1 MSATAAVFGKLPRS
15 TPSGN
20 HVRGIRVG
28 ALLYDGY
35 VDACLTTFIAL
46 WFAIIV
52 ATQGAMEGD
61 DHGGHG

>member
-1 MSATAAVFGKLPRS
+1 M
-15 TPSGN
+15 
-20 HVRGIRVG
+20 G